1 MALLKHATIQKM
13 KVLREVRY
21 KQKKTFKK
29 RQKTIN
35 KSDEEK
41 AIAIPIIN
49 EIATYPH
56 CSCNLYSLLIAS
68 FLLS

>member
-1 MALLKHATIQKM
+1 MN
-13 KVLREVRY
+13 VLREVRY

-49 EIATYPH
+49 EIATYPIVLATYTH
-56 CSCNLYSLLIAS
+56 SL
-68 FLLS
+68 

>member
-1 MALLKHATIQKM
+1 M

-21 KQKKTFKK
+21 KQKKTFK
-29 RQKTIN
+29 RGKTIN

-49 EIATYPH
+49 EVATYPIVLATYTH
-56 CSCNLYSLLIAS
+56 SL
-68 FLLS
+68 

>member
-49 EIATYPH
+49 EIAT
-56 CSCNLYSLLIAS
+56 
-68 FLLS
+68 